1 MTPSAEPADAH
12 DEERRAMLSALADG
26 EAGSAQ
32 PGCELWRDDAQARA
46 TWHTYHLIG
55 DVLRSDDLAVQPARD
70 AAFLQALR
78 ARLADE
84 PVVLAPA
91 PLPAQA
97 PAPAAARRRHAWVT
111 PAAVAAGFMAV
122 AGVLVVARMAGP
134 GDAEAPLLV
143 IGGPSAQSGIRLTG
157 GQGGQGAAAGTLVV
171 EGRVIRDAQLDAY
184 LRAHREA
191 MGGAPVAL
199 PGGVPRNITTL
210 EPEGPAAAVPAS
222 AVR

>member
-1 MTPSAEPADAH
+1 
-12 DEERRAMLSALADG
+12 
-26 EAGSAQ
+26 
-32 PGCELWRDDAQARA
+32 
-46 TWHTYHLIG
+46 
-55 DVLRSDDLAVQPARD
+55 VLRSDDLAVQPARD

-91 PLPAQA
+91 PLPAQP

-134 GDAEAPLLV
+134 GEAEAPLLV
-143 IGGPSAQSGIRLTG
+143 IGGPSAQSGIRLT
-157 GQGGQGAAAGTLVV
+157 GGQGAAAGTLVV

-199 PGGVPRNITTL
+199 PGGVPRNIATL

>member
-1 MTPSAEPADAH
+1 MTPSAERADAH
-12 DEERRAMLSALADG
+12 DEERRALLSALADG
-26 EAGSAQ
+26 EADSAL

-70 AAFLQALR
+70 VAFLDALR

-91 PLPAQA
+91 PTPAALQA
-97 PAPAAARRRHAWVT
+97 LAPAAARRRHAWVT

-134 GDAEAPLLV
+134 GEAEAPLLV
-143 IGGPSAQSGIRLTG
+143 IGGPSAQSGIRLT
-157 GQGGQGAAAGTLVV
+157 GGQGAAAGTLVV

-199 PGGVPRNITTL
+199 PGGVPRNIATL